1 MKNDVIS
8 NIKLKTSA
16 LENITER
23 LQKLVATDTQ
33 VPELAY
39 AGNICTSGSCS
50 CKDGCTSW

>member
-23 LQKLVATDTQ
+23 LQKLVAADTQ
-33 VPELAY
+33 VSELAY
-39 AGNICTSGSCS
+39 AGTICTSACN